1 MYPVGLKF
9 NLIGMHRLI
18 NMNIACL
25 LIELN
30 KVLVVACLG
39 GVDMI
44 KISQRLLMVFFIS
57 LFMGIGVLGLIRA
70 EKVVIP
76 QEALEASDSIELPE
90 PLTKVSNVIEIENAV
105 GYAVPTLNYLPT
117 SYEFESMGFRA
128 SNQSYLVRQTYINP
142 GKGHLTFEQKP
153 SSERDQKI
161 GFEEKIINFDTR
173 EIALYSKNGD
183 IYEAVWE
190 TPTYVY
196 SLSSVRPFPLE
207 EWKKIIIGLK

>member
-1 MYPVGLKF
+1 
-9 NLIGMHRLI
+9 
-18 NMNIACL
+18 
-25 LIELN
+25 
-30 KVLVVACLG
+30 
-39 GVDMI
+39 MI